1 MENIII
7 TTEEELGAMLRDVL
21 VSYDNEKEAKQPP
34 KIYTINE
41 VAKKLG
47 KAHATI
53 KKYVQLGII
62 QSTKNGLI
70 PEDAI
75 NEYLNRNI

>member
-1 MENIII
+1 MEIII
-7 TTEEELGAMLRDVL
+7 TTPEKLKALIKEVLTELEEEKKK
-21 VSYDNEKEAKQPP
+21 KEIP
-34 KIYTINE
+34 KLYSVNA

-53 KKYVQLGII
+53 KKHVEQGVIRTTV
-62 QSTKNGLI
+62 SGEI

-75 NEYLNRNI
+75 NEYLDRS